1 MNNIKRLIA
10 FIALFNIIATIY
22 VLIHHVNETAYYIVL
37 ICLYAMYLML
47 IKFIRFYLQS
57 QKDNEQ
63 TNGTY

>member
-37 ICLYAMYLML
+37 ICLYAMYLIL

-63 TNGTY
+63 TNGTH

>member
-47 IKFIRFYLQS
+47 IKFIRSHFLKS
-57 QKDNEQ
+57 QNLEIE
-63 TNGTY
+63 